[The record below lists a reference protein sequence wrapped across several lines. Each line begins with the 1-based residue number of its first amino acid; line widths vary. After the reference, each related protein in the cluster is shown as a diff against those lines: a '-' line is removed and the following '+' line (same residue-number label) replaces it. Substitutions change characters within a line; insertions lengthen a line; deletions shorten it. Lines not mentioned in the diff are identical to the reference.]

1 MQGTAIGE
9 FREQDQTIPILLR
22 GAEEERNALSQLA
35 GLNVTTS
42 SGKTVPLSQ
51 LSKIEYVQEDGVRH
65 RNRVRTI
72 TVRAAIFTAK
82 SKPNRYRRS
91 RSTVANPARTIASGY
106 RLETGGAVEESAKGN
121 ESIGAGFPLFIVVV
135 LMLLMIQLQSFQR
148 VIMVVLTA
156 PFGLIG
162 VVLFLLLFDRPFGF
176 VAMLGTIAL
185 SGMIMRNSVILVDQ
199 IERNLSD
206 GQSFNDAVVEAA
218 VRRFRPDYAHG
229 VGGNFSDDSFVKKR
243 IFRANGG
250 GD

>member
-1 MQGTAIGE
+1 MCI
-9 FREQDQTIPILLR
+9 RD
-22 GAEEERNALSQLA
+22 
-35 GLNVTTS
+35 
-42 SGKTVPLSQ
+42 SGKTVPLSP
-51 LSKIEYVQEDGVRH
+51 LSKIEYVQEDGVLWH

-72 TVRAAIFTAK
+72 TVRGDISGKIQAPTVTAEVEAQLQTLREQL
-82 SKPNRYRRS
+82 PLC
-91 RSTVANPARTIASGY
+91 Y

-135 LMLLMIQLQSFQR
+135 LTLLMIQLQNFQR

-162 VVLFLLLFDRPFGF
+162 VVLFLLLLYRPFGF

-206 GQSFNDAVVEAA
+206 GQTFNDAVVEAA
-218 VRRFRPDYAHG
+218 VRRFRPIMLTALAAILAMIPLSKSVFFLSLIH
-229 VGGNFSDDSFVKKR
+229 
-243 IFRANGG
+243 I
-250 GD
+250 